1 MAKSKRNLSR
11 KRKQSRKRTTGKKRI
26 VRLIRKIIGG
36 ATIESLK
43 AIYDP
48 EWSNTVRQDET
59 KMEKAFY
66 DKQDNNN
73 ENFKNVL
80 IVGDETAGYKFA
92 DLLKRNNN
100 EELTDNSEFLSPI
113 ETERRDKAGISTEPL
128 LTFLEIQK
136 LYNYL
141 QIRIHYL
148 YKKALEAVKNEEA
161 YDKDTADNRI

>member
-48 EWSNTVRQDET
+48 EWSNTVRQAET

-66 DKQDNNN
+66 DKQDEDNNN

-80 IVGDETAGYKFA
+80 IVGDENNGYIFA
-92 DLLKRNNN
+92 NLREISDN
-100 EELTDNSEFLSPI
+100 EVLTDNSEFLSPI
-113 ETERRDKAGISTEPL
+113 ETERRVKVGISTKPR
-128 LTFLEIQK
+128 LTYKEITN

-141 QIRIHYL
+141 QNQIHYL
-148 YKKALEAVKNEEA
+148 YKEALE
-161 YDKDTADNRI
+161 